1 MDLMELTTGS
11 DDEIAQRIHDAGT
24 EGVLDAV
31 FTGMQERF
39 QPDKASGVDAALQWL
54 IADGGDEHPYTVT
67 VKDGTCETDPGRVD
81 DPRVTL
87 TTDVVSFAKLMAGK
101 APGPMLYMTGKLKI
115 QGDLMLAQ
123 RMTSFFEHLQS

>member
-1 MDLMELTTGS
+1 MDLMELTTGG
-11 DDEIAQRIHDAGT
+11 DDEIAQKIHDAGT
-24 EGVLDAV
+24 EGFLDAV
-31 FTGMQERF
+31 VAGMQERF
-39 QPDKASGVDAALQWL
+39 QPDKAIGVDAALQWL
-54 IADGGDEHPYTVT
+54 VADGGDEHPYTLT
-67 VKDGTCETDPGRVD
+67 VKDGTCEAGRGRVD

-123 RMTSFFEHLQS
+123 RMTSFFAPLQS

>member
-54 IADGGDEHPYTVT
+54 VADGGDEHPYTVT
-67 VKDGTCETDPGRVD
+67 VKDGTCETHPGRVD

-123 RMTSFFEHLQS
+123 RMTNFFEPLQS

>member
-11 DDEIAQRIHDAGT
+11 DDEIAEKIHEAGT
-24 EGVLDAV
+24 DNVLDAV

-39 QPDKASGVDAALQWL
+39 QPDKAGGVDAQLQWL
-54 IADGGDEHPYTVT
+54 VADGGDEHPYTLT
-67 VKDGTCETDPGRVD
+67 VKDGTCETGRGRVD

-101 APGPMLYMTGKLKI
+101 APGPVLYMSGKLEI
-115 QGDLMLAQ
+115 QGDLMIAQ
-123 RMTSFFEHLQS
+123 RMTSFFEPLQS

>member
-24 EGVLDAV
+24 DGVLDAV

-54 IADGGDEHPYTVT
+54 IADDGDEHPYTVT

-123 RMTSFFEHLQS
+123 RMTSFFEPLQS